1 MPNERASHLSR
12 IPIFIFLLLLNHSLY
27 AATFLFSAPPRESEE
42 AAEAKYGPI
51 AEHLSKI
58 TKHKFIYEYPGNWGV
73 YRTKMVNGKYDLV
86 FDGPHFNSYRA
97 EYLKHNILVK
107 IAGGFTFV
115 GIVRKD
121 ESRIKSLGDGTGRTV
136 CAHPPPN
143 LGTLTLLS
151 NYSNPLR
158 QPAIVNT
165 KGWSNIYKG
174 LVNNKCNF
182 AMLPLRNLKAYDPD
196 MKNVKIIFR
205 AKTLPNQAFSA
216 SPRVSLETQVKII
229 QALTQTTSSDAT
241 EGLRT
246 TYKAGRKL
254 EKANNA
260 EYKNVSK
267 ILLTEWGF
275 SQ

>member
-1 MPNERASHLSR
+1 MPNERASYLSK
-12 IPIFIFLLLLNHSLY
+12 ILVFLFLFLLNHSLH

-42 AAEAKYGPI
+42 AANAKYAPI
-51 AEHLSKI
+51 AEHLSKV

-121 ESRIKSLGDGTGRTV
+121 ESRIKSLDHAAGRTA

-151 NYSNPLR
+151 NFGNPLR

-165 KGWSNIYKG
+165 KGWANIYQG
-174 LVNNKCNF
+174 LVDKKCNF

-205 AKTLPNQAFSA
+205 ANTLPNQAFSA
-216 SPRVSLETQVKII
+216 GPRIPSETQLQII
-229 QALTQTTSSDAT
+229 DTLTQTASSGAT
-241 EGLRT
+241 EGLRLS
-246 TYKAGRKL
+246 YKAGKNL
-254 EKANNA
+254 QKASNA
-260 EYKNVSK
+260 EYRNVSR

>member
-1 MPNERASHLSR
+1 MSNERASNLLRILS
-12 IPIFIFLLLLNHSLY
+12 FVFLLLLNHSLY

-42 AAEAKYGPI
+42 AANAKYAPI
-51 AEHLSKI
+51 AEHLSKV

-107 IAGGFTFV
+107 ISGGFTFV
-115 GIVRKD
+115 GIVRKN
-121 ESRIKSLGDGTGRTV
+121 EPRIKSLREGAGRTV

-151 NYSNPLR
+151 NFSNPLR

-165 KGWSNIYKG
+165 KGWNNIYKG
-174 LVNNKCNF
+174 LINKECDF
-182 AMLPLRNLKAYDPD
+182 AMLPARNLKSYDPD
-196 MKNVKIIFR
+196 NQNVKIIFR
-205 AKTLPNQAFSA
+205 ARTLPNQAFSA
-216 SPRVSLETQVKII
+216 GPRVPLETQVKIS

-241 EGLRT
+241 EGLRI

-254 EKANNA
+254 EKASNA